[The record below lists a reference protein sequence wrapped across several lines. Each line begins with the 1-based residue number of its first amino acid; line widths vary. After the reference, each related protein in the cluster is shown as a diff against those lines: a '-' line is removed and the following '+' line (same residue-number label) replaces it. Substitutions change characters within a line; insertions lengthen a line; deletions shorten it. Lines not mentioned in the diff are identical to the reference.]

1 MTTLLHV
8 TGEGH
13 EPLPPFAGHLVQNLE
28 WHRYSPESVDS
39 AVDTVVVSPVS
50 PAEAAQLVLDL
61 RGAGREQAVVLFV
74 DSSPGWLSVQN
85 AFDDVSLVDGL
96 DALRALLEVA
106 SSNVDLAEPPPVPV
120 DEERARRHVPRGGTR
135 GMLLARL
142 GDQTGRVGR
151 QDDAAAWASLVD
163 VGGGGGGGADPPPA
177 AAWSDDRHDEGV
189 DLHLDGGSVATDERP
204 PNTTPVEPPRPRNE
218 SNDQQTSETRR
229 PERPR
234 DQVGRRQRREHDDPD
249 RLVEALLDATER
261 LYGVRETGTAVA
273 GHVQDVVGV
282 DAVAVLVPDGAVWS
296 VVGATGHRHLEERLL
311 LGVDHWLVREVTQ
324 VRHGV
329 IVEDTDIARARL
341 SGAPLAAWPHL
352 LACPLPAVEGLVI
365 LARSDLGPAF
375 TSRDLAHASEALDEA
390 GSLFV
395 SALAVRELAR
405 RLRRHAELDDPLD

>member
-1 MTTLLHV
+1 MATLLHV

-13 EPLPPFAGHLVQNLE
+13 EPLPPFAGHLVRNLE
-28 WHRYSPESVDS
+28 WHRYTPEAVDA
-39 AVDTVVVSPVS
+39 AVDTVVASPAT
-50 PAEAAQLVLDL
+50 PAEAARLIVDL
-61 RGAGREQAVVLFV
+61 RAAGHEQSIVLLV
-74 DSSPGWLSVQN
+74 DSSPDWGLVEGG
-85 AFDDVSLVDGL
+85 VDGVSVVVGF
-96 DALRALLEVA
+96 DALRTHLEDEAPFVLPGA
-106 SSNVDLAEPPPVPV
+106 PAHPPV
-120 DEERARRHVPRGGTR
+120 DGERPRRHVPRGGTR

-142 GDQTGRVGR
+142 GDQAGRVGG
-151 QDDAAAWASLVD
+151 QDDVAVWASLVRD
-163 VGGGGGGGADPPPA
+163 GGTHLPASEPSPRDRGEEAAARRVDGGAVT
-177 AAWSDDRHDEGV
+177 G
-189 DLHLDGGSVATDERP
+189 ER
-204 PNTTPVEPPRPRNE
+204 TTGASVEPPRPRE
-218 SNDQQTSETRR
+218 ATTRLQIR
-229 PERPR
+229 EPKTHGQPH
-234 DQVGRRQRREHDDPD
+234 DPVGRRQRREHEDPD

-311 LGVDHWLVREVTQ
+311 LGADHWLVREVTQ

-375 TSRDLAHASEALDEA
+375 TSRDLAHASQALDEA